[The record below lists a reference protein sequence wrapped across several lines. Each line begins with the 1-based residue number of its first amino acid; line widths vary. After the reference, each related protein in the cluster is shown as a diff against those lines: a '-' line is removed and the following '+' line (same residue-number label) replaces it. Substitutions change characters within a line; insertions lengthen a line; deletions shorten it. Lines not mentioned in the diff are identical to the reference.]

1 MSVGVCGDCVYEPV
15 CLCVCMSVSLCVCIL
30 CGNIS
35 ACVPHHA
42 LRAQRIT
49 PRASPHPPSCLKQA
63 LAVSVYTRLGGLI
76 AAMYTR
82 LGGLTAA
89 VYTRLG
95 GLTASMY
102 TRLGGPGASRDSPVS
117 TSYLPI
123 GVLGS
128 YTLTLTFT

>member
-1 MSVGVCGDCVYEPV
+1 M
-15 CLCVCMSVSLCVCIL
+15 
-30 CGNIS
+30 
-35 ACVPHHA
+35 
-42 LRAQRIT
+42 
-49 PRASPHPPSCLKQA
+49 
-63 LAVSVYTRLGGLI
+63 YTRLGGLI